1 MMLSVQTIF
10 VFTVTLTEVFGQ
22 VFRLPEKEACEDR
35 KFSVQ
40 ISIFDNQFD
49 FHNATG
55 SNYEFII
62 IYKINMITWQKE
74 EEWIFSNTLMI

>member
-35 KFSVQ
+35 KFLVQ
-40 ISIFDNQFD
+40 IFIFENMFLT
-49 FHNATG
+49 NI
-55 SNYEFII
+55 SFILI
-62 IYKINMITWQKE
+62 I
-74 EEWIFSNTLMI
+74 

>member
-35 KFSVQ
+35 KFLVQ
-40 ISIFDNQFD
+40 IFTFNSMFKVL
-49 FHNATG
+49 
-55 SNYEFII
+55 S
-62 IYKINMITWQKE
+62 K
-74 EEWIFSNTLMI
+74 

>member
-35 KFSVQ
+35 KFLVQ
-40 ISIFDNQFD
+40 ISIFDNMFKVV
-49 FHNATG
+49 
-55 SNYEFII
+55 S
-62 IYKINMITWQKE
+62 K
-74 EEWIFSNTLMI
+74 